1 MQDAGPARH
10 DRQAAPG
17 PARSAPPE
25 PSAARPRRAAPARRG
40 RRTDM
45 GQPAPAH
52 ASPAPRRKRAG
63 ARPAVHGR
71 PRQTV
76 RYLCLLVLGV
86 DNLSAGF
93 PSALPHRRRCASTAM
108 RGSGAAFSPSCPYN
122 TGGRPTVAGLFDTAR
137 NALAPC
143 VRPTPSFGR
152 RAITH
157 SNRGAAARQGFL
169 AAGGSRRLPA
179 DAPCLAAGASGQCS
193 PRRGACHEPRGR
205 HVASSSRER
214 SAGRTPRPPPGPCRE
229 RWKGASRPG
238 FGMRRVGAP
247 RHVPGSCQISFS
259 GQRAIKAVTSRPPA
273 PGASRAQPPTFS
285 RPGRQAPSRQ
295 DTSRSAFPSRAARRP
310 LGCGRPTA

>member
-93 PSALPHRRRCASTAM
+93 PTALPHRRRCASTAM

-122 TGGRPTVAGLFDTAR
+122 TGGRPTVAGLFDTAKW
-137 NALAPC
+137 
-143 VRPTPSFGR
+143 PSPPSSPASGR
-152 RAITH
+152 RASGRRALVH
-157 SNRGAAARQGFL
+157 YSSGATIRQRFL
-169 AAGGSRRLPA
+169 AASGSRRLPA
-179 DAPCLAAGASGQCS
+179 DAPCLAAGASESMLAPG
-193 PRRGACHEPRGR
+193 GACHEPRGR
-205 HVASSSRER
+205 RVARSSRER
-214 SAGRTPRPPPGPCRE
+214 SAGRTPARSQAYAEKAG
-229 RWKGASRPG
+229 KGQAAQDLECG
-238 FGMRRVGAP
+238 
-247 RHVPGSCQISFS
+247 
-259 GQRAIKAVTSRPPA
+259 GQ
-273 PGASRAQPPTFS
+273 
-285 RPGRQAPSRQ
+285 
-295 DTSRSAFPSRAARRP
+295 
-310 LGCGRPTA
+310 